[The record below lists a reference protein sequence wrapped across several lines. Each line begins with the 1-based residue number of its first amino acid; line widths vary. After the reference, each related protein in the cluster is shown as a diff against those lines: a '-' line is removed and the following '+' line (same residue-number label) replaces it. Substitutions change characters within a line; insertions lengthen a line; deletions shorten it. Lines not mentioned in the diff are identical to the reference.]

1 MLIHSISTI
10 EIRKKVFTFD
20 RLEQYFK
27 EGDKER
33 FALENF
39 IYESIFFIKS
49 ISKHLPE
56 AVNHTFESFD
66 KIYLN
71 HKFY

>member
-1 MLIHSISTI
+1 MLIHSINTTD
-10 EIRKKVFTFD
+10 IRKKMFTFD
-20 RLEQYFK
+20 RLEQYFD

-39 IYESIFFIKS
+39 IYESILFMKS

-56 AVNHTFESFD
+56 AVN
-66 KIYLN
+66 
-71 HKFY
+71 